1 MLDAS
6 TVQVTAAHSFPAQTR
21 LMWNVAVG
29 MGLAVLLIVVI
40 LCNLLLQSVRALDR
54 RVDQVWSAA
63 VGLFVHTLTV
73 APQLRTG
80 ERHLNKAI
88 GTDSPSPA
96 IPSARRALDVTR

>member
-1 MLDAS
+1 MPDVS
-6 TVQVTAAHSFPAQTR
+6 SVQVVAGHHFAAQTR
-21 LMWNVAVG
+21 LMWNISVG
-29 MGLAVLLIVVI
+29 MGLTVLLVVVI

-80 ERHLNKAI
+80 ERHVDAALSSDANAASHR
-88 GTDSPSPA
+88 TT
-96 IPSARRALDVTR
+96 SAAR